1 MMADNRDTELRKS
14 VPMLLMANRER
25 EREWRIVVRGDESGA
40 IEFGSNEF

>member
-25 EREWRIVVRGDESGA
+25 EWRIVERGDESGA